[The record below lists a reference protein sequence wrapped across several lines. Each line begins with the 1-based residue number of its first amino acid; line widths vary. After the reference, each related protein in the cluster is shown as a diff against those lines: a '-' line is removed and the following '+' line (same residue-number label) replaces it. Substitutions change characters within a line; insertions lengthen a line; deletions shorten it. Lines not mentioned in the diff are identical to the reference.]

1 MNICKVSAAGYGYI
15 AFDTCSMKKQF
26 ALTIV
31 PICFLAVVVACSN
44 SSEEGANI
52 SDTERQQIQSD
63 VINRFNAMMKYAEAG
78 ELENV
83 LMHFDPSGDGTY
95 IDNGAQ
101 YSSLDDM
108 FVNYRATWKIQ
119 KQDYG
124 VPLTKVYVLSR
135 ESALITSSTTLST
148 THRDGVVFQPRPWS
162 VSTLWTLRDGEWFIH
177 SFHQYAG
184 DLKPVEQEALTK

>member
-1 MNICKVSAAGYGYI
+1 MKAIFTFIVSSLL
-15 AFDTCSMKKQF
+15 T
-26 ALTIV
+26 ALI
-31 PICFLAVVVACSN
+31 ACSGD
-44 SSEEGANI
+44 SHL
-52 SDTERQQIQSD
+52 SDNQRQQIHSD
-63 VINRFNAMMKYAEAG
+63 VINRFNAMIKYSEAG

-83 LMHFDPSGDGTY
+83 LMHFDSAGTGSY
-95 IDNGAQ
+95 IDNGVQ

-108 FVNYRATWKIQ
+108 FVNYRASWKIQ

-124 VPLTKVYVLSR
+124 VPLTKVYVLSQ
-135 ESALITSSTTLST
+135 ESALIASSTTLNT

-162 VSTLWTLRDGEWFIH
+162 VSTLWTLKDGEWVIH

>member
-1 MNICKVSAAGYGYI
+1 MNKLYI
-15 AFDTCSMKKQF
+15 PIVFLLL
-26 ALTIV
+26 LTIL
-31 PICFLAVVVACSN
+31 IACADGGDEAGN
-44 SSEEGANI
+44 L
-52 SDTERQQIQSD
+52 SDKQLQQIQSD
-63 VINRFNAMMKYAEAG
+63 VINRFNAMIKYAEAG

-83 LMHFDPSGDGTY
+83 LMHFDPAGVGTY
-95 IDNGAQ
+95 IDNGVQ

-124 VPLTKVYVLSR
+124 VPMTKVYVLSQ
-135 ESALITSSTTLST
+135 ESALIASSTTLNT

-162 VSTLWTLRDGEWFIH
+162 VSTLWTLREGEWFIH